1 MITHNFL
8 ISLAL
13 KESIPYISTDIGT
26 DNDTDIGTDID
37 TDTEYETYLKDA
49 KRQPKKNR
57 ALALQFKIGN

>member
-26 DNDTDIGTDID
+26 DID

-49 KRQPKKNR
+49 KRQPQKNR
-57 ALALQFKIGN
+57 AVALALQFKIGN